1 MSALGNYY
9 RWQVYNGSNVT
20 VTVTVDVMLW
30 RFGTDGSLTFSTES
44 TPISASGVATTAY
57 GNSSGVNNASDKYL
71 GAQITALFD
80 VPSSATGVVSLFLQ
94 QSTDGGTT
102 WPSDG
107 QGLLVG
113 SYYFSASSTD
123 ITKNFVV

>member
-1 MSALGNYY
+1 MSALGNQY
-9 RWQVYNGSNVT
+9 RWQVYNGTGVT
-20 VTVTVDVMLW
+20 VTVTLDILLW
-30 RFGTDGSLTFSTES
+30 KFGTDGSITFSAES
-44 TPISASGVATTAY
+44 TPISASALTTATY
-57 GNSSGVNNASDKYL
+57 GNSSTVNNSSDKYL

-80 VPSSATGVVSLFLQ
+80 VPSSATGAVSVFLQ
-94 QSTDGGTT
+94 QSTDAGST

-113 SYYFSASSTD
+113 SYYFNASSTD